1 MLELR
6 AEPADGAPSRALWD
20 EYMALVASRVQGFRP
35 SARIFATPEAFT
47 GPGTAWLV
55 GYEGGA
61 AVCCGGLR
69 PLPEDG
75 VCEIKR
81 MFVSATARRRGFAR
95 RLLTELEG
103 RAAALG
109 YTRVRLFTTA
119 VLVEAQALYAATG
132 YRVIDTIHDGG
143 RTDIWLEKPLPATTR
158 RPRPGLYNA
167 RSTEGA

>member
-6 AEPADGAPSRALWD
+6 TEPADGAPSQALWD
-20 EYMALVASRVQGFRP
+20 EYMALVASRVRGFSP
-35 SARIFATPEAFT
+35 SERIFATPEAFT

-55 GYEGGA
+55 GYDGDA

-69 PLPEDG
+69 PLPEVG

-81 MFVSATARRRGFAR
+81 MFVSASARRRGFAR
-95 RLLTELEG
+95 RLLTELES

-132 YRVIDTIHDGG
+132 YRVIDTIVDGD
-143 RTDIWLEKPLPATTR
+143 RTDIWLEKPLPA
-158 RPRPGLYNA
+158 A
-167 RSTEGA
+167 RA